1 AGRVHLPDG
10 DARAVAVAHGFPARD
25 RAAARRGS
33 RPRLQRPGR
42 RHRKLGRSGS
52 ARRRTH
58 LLRPAADHH
67 GDPGEPDVRRFALL
81 TALVAVSAAC
91 TPVRTTLPPPY
102 PVDGRTFDTTEQ
114 LAEYA
119 ERRCREASGGELPP
133 NRFTTD
139 GCSVWPDGR
148 KKPDE
153 GWLTCCISHDV
164 AYWCG
169 AGIRRDADQAF
180 RACLRERSSAANA
193 NVMYT

>member
-1 AGRVHLPDG
+1 M
-10 DARAVAVAHGFPARD
+10 
-25 RAAARRGS
+25 
-33 RPRLQRPGR
+33 
-42 RHRKLGRSGS
+42 
-52 ARRRTH
+52 
-58 LLRPAADHH
+58 
-67 GDPGEPDVRRFALL
+67 RRFALL

-102 PVDGRTFDTTEQ
+102 PVDGRTFHTTEQ

-119 ERRCREASGGELPP
+119 EGRCREASGGELPP

-193 NVMYT
+193 NVMYTGVRLGGGRHVPFPWRFGYGHPWPRRRTAVQSESAAQTPPTGH